1 MSTAHAPSQPFF
13 NDALPIAEQVNGSMG
28 KISAGRNVFMYP
40 MPVTLL
46 GTLVDNK
53 PDFMALGWITRVN
66 ANPPTLG
73 CGVGRHHHSIRGIE
87 ENKTFSINFPSVD
100 MMEQTDYCGLVSGKD
115 TDKAVLF
122 DVYYGE
128 LKTAPMIAECPLS
141 LECRLQT
148 TITNPTNN
156 FYIGEIIASYTEE
169 KYLTDDKLDIKKIN
183 PLLLTM
189 PDNRYWTVGEYAG
202 NAWSSGKK
210 LVRK

>member
-1 MSTAHAPSQPFF
+1 
-13 NDALPIAEQVNGSMG
+13 MG

-46 GTLVDNK
+46 GTLVDKK

-66 ANPPTLG
+66 ANPPTVG
-73 CGVGRHHHSIRGIE
+73 CGVGRHHHSVRGIE
-87 ENKTFSINFPSVD
+87 ENKTFSINFPSAEMV
-100 MMEQTDYCGLVSGKD
+100 EKTDYCGLVSGRD
-115 TDKAVLF
+115 TDKAALF

-128 LKTAPMIAECPLS
+128 LKTAPMITECPLS
-141 LECRLQT
+141 LECRLQST
-148 TITNPTNN
+148 VENPTNN

-169 KYLTDDKLDIKKIN
+169 KYLTGRKLDIRKIN

-189 PDNRYWTVGEYAG
+189 PDNRYWTVGECAG
-202 NAWSSGKK
+202 DAWSCGKK